1 MNRARRATL
10 PARGKPAMGKD
21 SRGMRQNEGLYIIS
35 VAARLLDMHQQTLR
49 KYERSGFIRPQR
61 TVGNLRL
68 YSVEDVE
75 RLRQIKFLVDEFGMN
90 LDGVEAMLKLTA
102 RLKRLHAALT
112 PDAAASD
119 ADALRDEVSRMLALL
134 GVEPEPAADRPAERQ
149 SR

>member
-1 MNRARRATL
+1 
-10 PARGKPAMGKD
+10 
-21 SRGMRQNEGLYIIS
+21 MRQNEGLYIIS

-102 RLKRLHAALT
+102 RLKRLHAALA
-112 PDAAASD
+112 PDGAASD
-119 ADALRDEVSRMLALL
+119 AVALRGEVAQMLALL
-134 GVEPEPAADRPAERQ
+134 GVEPAPSADRAAERQ

>member
-1 MNRARRATL
+1 MNGARRLTP
-10 PARGKPAMGKD
+10 PARSEPATGKD
-21 SRGMRQNEGLYIIS
+21 SLGMRQNEGLYIIS

-90 LDGVEAMLKLTA
+90 LDGVEAMLKLT
-102 RLKRLHAALT
+102 
-112 PDAAASD
+112 
-119 ADALRDEVSRMLALL
+119 
-134 GVEPEPAADRPAERQ
+134 
-149 SR
+149 

>member
-1 MNRARRATL
+1 
-10 PARGKPAMGKD
+10 MGKD
-21 SRGMRQNEGLYIIS
+21 SLGMRQNEGLYIIS

-61 TVGNLRL
+61 TGGNLRL

-102 RLKRLHAALT
+102 RLKRLHAAL
-112 PDAAASD
+112 ASD
-119 ADALRDEVSRMLALL
+119 EAPGDRDALRGEVAQMLALL
-134 GVEPEPAADRPAERQ
+134 GVEPEPAESRIADRQTR
-149 SR
+149 